1 MGEALTR
8 DKMEKQLFRLVNADV
23 RRRAANAVMSAPEG
37 HIVKI
42 TSPTR
47 SLEANAALWAM
58 LADISA
64 QVVWHGRKLD
74 SESWKHVFSSSLQ
87 KQDVVPN
94 LDGTGFVVMGISTS
108 KMTKR
113 EMSDLLELIQSF
125 GAQHNIKWSY

>member
-1 MGEALTR
+1 MN
-8 DKMEKQLFRLVNADV
+8 DKQLFGLLNINI
-23 RRRAANAVMSAPEG
+23 RRNAANAVMNAPDG
-37 HIVKI
+37 YMVRIGP
-42 TSPTR
+42 PTR
-47 SLEANAALWAM
+47 SLEANSALWAM

-125 GAQHNIKWSY
+125 GAQKGVKFNN

>member
-1 MGEALTR
+1 MT
-8 DKMEKQLFRLVNADV
+8 DKQLFRLINIDV

-37 HIVKI
+37 HIVRV
-42 TSPTR
+42 TPPTR

-58 LADISA
+58 LADVSA

-125 GAQHNIKWSY
+125 GAQQSVKWSY

>member
-8 DKMEKQLFRLVNADV
+8 EEMEKQLFRLINIDV

-37 HIVKI
+37 YIVRV
-42 TSPTR
+42 TPPTR

-125 GAQHNIKWSY
+125 GASHNVKWSY

>member
-1 MGEALTR
+1 MS
-8 DKMEKQLFRLVNADV
+8 KQLFRLINIDV

-37 HIVKI
+37 HIVRI
-42 TSPTR
+42 TPPTR

-125 GAQHNIKWSY
+125 GAQQGVKWSY

>member
-1 MGEALTR
+1 MTKRVFILAHDQAR
-8 DKMEKQLFRLVNADV
+8 MNA
-23 RRRAANAVMSAPEG
+23 AAYCMIAPAG
-37 HIVKI
+37 HCVKV
-42 TSPTR
+42 TPPTR

-58 LADISA
+58 LADISR

-74 SESWKHVFSSSLQ
+74 SESWKNIFSSSLQ

-108 KMTKR
+108 KMTKA

-125 GAQHNIKWSY
+125 GAQHDVTFSDNRSAA

>member
-1 MGEALTR
+1 MI
-8 DKMEKQLFRLVNADV
+8 EKQLFRLVNSDV
-23 RRRAANAVMSAPEG
+23 RRRAANAVMAAPEG
-37 HIVKI
+37 YTVRIGP
-42 TSPTR
+42 PTR
-47 SLEANAALWAM
+47 SLESNAALWAM

-74 SESWKHVFSSSLQ
+74 SESWKHIFSSSLK
-87 KQDVVPN
+87 KQDVLPN

-125 GAQHNIKWSY
+125 GAQHNVKWSY